1 MLNPD
6 LTTLNDWMFGKLNNL
21 LSDIKRGKESE
32 SFLLNIGEPQLSP
45 PEIVKETINKY
56 HLDWRKYTPSNG
68 LREFRESVA
77 HYISR
82 RYPNAKD
89 LLDIDKEITAVPGT
103 RAPLHQVGWI
113 VRKGTNKQTSL
124 VTNPFY
130 HAWRA
135 GAVAAGTK
143 IVWMD
148 ANKSNNYLPNP
159 KIISQKILDDSA
171 LMYICTPSNPQG
183 TSGSI
188 EWLIEIINL
197 CRKHK
202 ILLCVDECYADIY
215 RNNSSPPAGTLEA
228 LEKIGEGCNG
238 VVVFHSLSKRSSVPG
253 LRCGFMAG
261 DHRIIGAYNLLTS
274 NGGVCLSFPQLKA
287 GEALYMDDKHVQI
300 NRSYYD
306 KNFLISKNI
315 LNHKTPSGGFFV
327 FKRVKDD
334 LIATKHLWKNFG
346 VKVMPGSFMAA
357 NSINNNPGSG
367 FLRIALVH
375 DDSTTK
381 KALNLVSKGLEEL

>member
-1 MLNPD
+1 MLNPS
-6 LTTLNDWMFGKLNNL
+6 LSTLNDWMFGKLNHL
-21 LSDIKRGKESE
+21 LSDIKRDKEE
-32 SFLLNIGEPQLSP
+32 TFLLNIGEPQLNP
-45 PEIVKETINKY
+45 PEIVKEIINKY
-56 HLDWRKYTPSNG
+56 NLDWRKYTPSNG
-68 LREFRESVA
+68 SREFRESVA

-82 RYPNAKD
+82 RYPSAKG

-113 VRKGTNKQTSL
+113 IREGTSKQTSL

-135 GAVAAGTK
+135 GAIAAGTK

-148 ANKSNNYLPNP
+148 ALQSNNYLPNP
-159 KIISQKILDDSA
+159 WILSKKVLDDTA
-171 LMYICTPSNPQG
+171 LMYICSPSNPQG
-183 TSGSI
+183 TSASI
-188 EWLIEIINL
+188 QYLIEIINL

-261 DHRIIGAYNLLTS
+261 DQKIIGAYNLLTS
-274 NGGVCLSFPQLKA
+274 NGGVCLSIPQLKA
-287 GEALYMDDKHVQI
+287 GEALYMDDKHVQS
-300 NRSYYD
+300 NRNHYD
-306 KNFLISKNI
+306 KNFLISKNL
-315 LNHKTPSGGFFV
+315 LNHEIPNGGFFI

-334 LIATKHLWKNFG
+334 LKAARHLWKKFG
-346 VKVMPGSFMAA
+346 VKVMPGSFMAS
-357 NSINNNPGSG
+357 NTDNKPGSG

-375 DDSTTK
+375 DEFTTK
-381 KALNLVSKGLEEL
+381 KALTLVSKGLEEL